1 MYRKNSSG
9 WSKHI
14 DFILLDLFC
23 VQLAFYISYVM
34 RQGDWNPYVI
44 PIYRHMAIFIEL
56 ENLTIIF
63 LFEAYKNVLK
73 RGYYKEAVASI
84 KQSFMLL
91 LVCSLYLITMQD
103 GNDYSRVSLFIMG
116 VVYGLLTYIIRIL
129 WKGLLHHRMKNGED
143 VS

>member
-44 PIYRHMAIFIEL
+44 PIFYAVTCVQFIP
-56 ENLTIIF
+56 
-63 LFEAYKNVLK
+63 
-73 RGYYKEAVASI
+73 YYNA
-84 KQSFMLL
+84 
-91 LVCSLYLITMQD
+91 
-103 GNDYSRVSLFIMG
+103 G
-116 VVYGLLTYIIRIL
+116 
-129 WKGLLHHRMKNGED
+129 WK
-143 VS
+143 

>member
-73 RGYYKEAVASI
+73 RGY
-84 KQSFMLL
+84 
-91 LVCSLYLITMQD
+91 
-103 GNDYSRVSLFIMG
+103 
-116 VVYGLLTYIIRIL
+116 
-129 WKGLLHHRMKNGED
+129 
-143 VS
+143 